1 MYKNSDEES
10 IIYKKILLMKLI
22 DLKKFFIFLASL
34 FLISIQAVS
43 GDESQKVDVN
53 NKVDTNEHEINF
65 YSGMFDF
72 SDAGAKSTIFGIQHQ
87 NENLIRNSFLG
98 MISPVTGAMI
108 TADNAGYVYT
118 GIQAQYKIGNLNLTP
133 SFAPGLYHEG
143 DGKDLGHP
151 LEFKSEVQLSLD
163 LFKNSELGFS
173 YNHISNASLGDKNP
187 GANSY
192 MFNFFKSF

>member
-1 MYKNSDEES
+1 MYKNSDEEC

-108 TADNAGYVYT
+108 TADNAGYIYT

-192 MFNFFKSF
+192 MFNFFKNF